1 MNTFFPQPTD
11 GGTPVPTISIP
22 SSHPTNATETALTPT
37 PQTTTSP
44 SPISRTTC
52 GFFFYHSWLDDIAD
66 LPLDVQREVI
76 FAVAKYAAFKTIP
89 SDLSPAASVAFRFCK
104 RIIDYDLSRRQENE
118 KRSKRSP
125 KSSARAAT
133 SNPSQPA
140 DSHPLAPS
148 SYPSAPSPLSTPPSN
163 PAQPSDSHSLAPSS
177 QNSTSSPAP
186 PPPSNPAQP
195 ADSHPLAPSS
205 QISAETSR
213 SAYNNLESR
222 VENQES
228 IIQNENSL
236 KKKEEDF
243 SFSQLSN
250 SSTYHSAPSSKNSR
264 PASLE
269 EVATYW
275 RTENLKSSAQ
285 EFFDYYQS
293 TQWRNKQGELLR
305 SWKLAAK
312 NWERYF
318 LTSILPLRQKAEAVS
333 LSLQL
338 CEENAN
344 TAAQERERQRKTLET
359 NFDQWKRRAVS
370 PEEGRRAY
378 QLALE
383 ETGGD
388 PQAAIELLKRKRF

>member
-148 SYPSAPSPLSTPPSN
+148 SYPSAPSPLST
-163 PAQPSDSHSLAPSS
+163 
-177 QNSTSSPAP
+177 
-186 PPPSNPAQP
+186 PPSNPAQP